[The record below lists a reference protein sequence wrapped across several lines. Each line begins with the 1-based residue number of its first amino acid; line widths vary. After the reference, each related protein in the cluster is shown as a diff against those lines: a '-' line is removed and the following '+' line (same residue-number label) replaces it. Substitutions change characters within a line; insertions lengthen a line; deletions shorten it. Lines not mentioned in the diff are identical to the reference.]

1 MSDES
6 PPPQLSPDG
15 NFYWG
20 IPRGVL
26 LLLVLLMVIAAVL
39 AGTSHN
45 TTTGQSNPQVIMDKS
60 GSGNF
65 KTPSF
70 TTSGGWEIDWSYDC
84 SNLGHS
90 ATFQVTVYESAS
102 NSQVDI
108 AAIALG
114 TQGPGVAFED
124 QGGTYY
130 LQVSSECSWHVIVK

>member
-1 MSDES
+1 MSEES

-15 NFYWG
+15 RSYWG
-20 IPRGVL
+20 VPRGVL
-26 LLLVLLMVIAAVL
+26 WLLVLLMVIAIVL
-39 AGTSHN
+39 AAGSHN
-45 TTTGQSNPQVIMDKS
+45 TITGQPNPQLIMDE
-60 GSGNF
+60 SGNGNS

-102 NSQVDI
+102 KSQVDI

-114 TQGPGVAFED
+114 TKGAGVAFED

-130 LQVSSECSWHVIVK
+130 LQVISECNWHIMVK